1 MVVLCMLHFLVSTVT
16 FRWLYMKVV
25 ELFSIACCL
34 SFQLLHITLDEDINK
49 GRFGYGSSPAYS
61 ESFVRPW
68 STVDPTW
75 RAYCYSSSES
85 FFISPE
91 TLWEVCYLFTTMI
104 SFNVFF
110 CTYLKRYS
118 FGLWSI
124 PSVWSA
130 VFSPFRDV
138 CSFSEKY
145 NSVWPVPFLKEMMY
159 DARHRTSNFSINVL
173 AYAWSKESFC
183 SW

>member
-1 MVVLCMLHFLVSTVT
+1 MLHFLVSTVTFPLVSMLHFLVSTVT
-16 FRWLYMKVV
+16 FRWLYIKVV

-145 NSVWPVPFLKEMMY
+145 NG
-159 DARHRTSNFSINVL
+159 ACHRTSNFSMNVL
-173 AYAWSKESFC
+173 AYALSKESFC

>member
-1 MVVLCMLHFLVSTVT
+1 MILLICEFLIPFHNMVVLCMLHFLVSTITFPLVSMLHFLVSTVT
-16 FRWLYMKVV
+16 FRWLYIKVV

-104 SFNVFF
+104 H
-110 CTYLKRYS
+110 LM
-118 FGLWSI
+118 
-124 PSVWSA
+124 
-130 VFSPFRDV
+130 
-138 CSFSEKY
+138 CSF
-145 NSVWPVPFLKEMMY
+145 
-159 DARHRTSNFSINVL
+159 AHI
-173 AYAWSKESFC
+173 
-183 SW
+183 